1 MATNTVGAANSWSLN
16 DLRNELRT
24 TIFAFRG
31 YNVTNLGRTPEL
43 LADADVGPVL
53 RHYLERASVVCG
65 QVVGRHV
72 DFAHRVEQQRETS
85 LASYDEAVAMIVA
98 VELAQLDVLQRLHGI
113 DYRKS
118 AFLFGFSLGEI
129 TALIAAGCMEMEDA
143 LRIPLAMSHDAAELA
158 HDVTLCVLF
167 SRRGNLSMSAVEAL
181 CQDVNLQ
188 GDGVIGVS
196 ALLAPNSLLLVGQG
210 TTVDRFADRMNEL
223 STERVYLRRNEHQ
236 WPPLHTPIVWQ
247 RHIPD
252 RSCHLMHTMP
262 VVMKAPQ
269 PPVFSLVT
277 GDLGF
282 TASNVRD
289 LIGRWIDH
297 PQRLWDAMEYTLATG
312 VRNVVHVGPQ
322 ANIIPA
328 TFQRLSANVVA
339 QTKANMGIRAMSSF
353 ARRPWLKNMLPKRAS
368 LLRAPLLRH
377 VFLEDTLLER
387 NSASAEVHNA

>member
-1 MATNTVGAANSWSLN
+1 MATQNNGSAKGWSLN

-24 TIFAFRG
+24 TSFAFRG

-43 LADADVGPVL
+43 LADVNFGPIL
-53 RHYLERASVVCG
+53 RAYLDRASEVCG

-72 DFAHRVEQQRETS
+72 DLARRVEQQRETS
-85 LASYDEAVAMIVA
+85 LASYDEAIALIVA
-98 VELAQLDVLQRLHGI
+98 VELAQLEILQRVHDI

-118 AFLFGFSLGEI
+118 GFIFGFSLGEI

-143 LRIPLAMSHDAAELA
+143 LRIPLAMSHDAADLA
-158 HDVTLCVLF
+158 HDVTLGVLF
-167 SRRGNLSMSAVEAL
+167 SRRGNLSMASVEGL
-181 CQDVNLQ
+181 CQAINMQ
-188 GDGVIGVS
+188 GEGVIGVS

-210 TTVDRFADRMNEL
+210 TTIDRFAERMSEL
-223 STERVYLRRNEHQ
+223 SKERVYLRRNDHQ

-262 VVMKAPQ
+262 VKTRAPH

-277 GDLGF
+277 GSLGY
-282 TASNVRD
+282 TEHNVRD

-297 PQRLWDAMEYTLATG
+297 PQRLWDAVEYTLSAG
-312 VRNVVHVGPQ
+312 VETVVHVGPQ

-328 TFQRLSANVVA
+328 TFQRLSANVAA
-339 QTKANMGIRAMSSF
+339 QAKANMGMRAMSSF
-353 ARRPWLKNMLPKRAS
+353 VRRPWLKNMLPKRAN
-368 LLRAPLLRH
+368 LLRAPLVRH
-377 VFLEDTLLER
+377 VFLEDLLLER
-387 NSASAEVHNA
+387 SPAPAPV